1 MAGSSSGTV
10 NIRIVSAMPL
20 HLLLHVLVAHG
31 NHGSLRTVGATV
43 DALALLAA
51 LGGRPLVSNEHN
63 IALVDA
69 SVVGA
74 AMRPLLVASA
84 ETRSTSII
92 LLSNGVSAHVL
103 PVVAKIEE

>member
-10 NIRIVSAMPL
+10 NIRIVSAMSL
-20 HLLLHVLVAHG
+20 HLFLHVLVAHG
-31 NHGSLRTVGATV
+31 NHGSLRTVGAPV

-51 LGGRPLVSNEHN
+51 LGCRPLVSNEHN
-63 IALVDA
+63 VALVDA

-84 ETRSTSII
+84 ETRSTSVI
-92 LLSNGVSAHVL
+92 LLSNGVPAHVL

>member
-1 MAGSSSGTV
+1 MFGCSDWVVVADGDHGTV
-10 NIRIVSAMPL
+10 WWV
-20 HLLLHVLVAHG
+20 
-31 NHGSLRTVGATV
+31 RTAV